1 MTYQVQLEVFQGPFD
16 LLLHLISRR
25 QVEVTEIDLADI
37 TADFLRTLR
46 DGLDE
51 LDLESATRFLMVAAT
66 LIELKAA
73 RLLPAEQRQEVED
86 LLGEARDRLYA
97 RLLEYQAY
105 RDLAG
110 VLRDRHE
117 EHAWRLTRDAAP
129 EPWMLRVLR
138 PVAIP
143 LSPEELAALAARVSA
158 PVEEAPVDL
167 GHIRR
172 ATITVREAAE
182 LVLAVLDDDR
192 VLTFPELA
200 GGRSR
205 TDRVALFL
213 SILELFKVGAI
224 DLSQRPGDPIEISV
238 RGSVSGAAQLLD
250 MLDASL
256 EAAMAEAGSDDGS
269 TTPAEP
275 EPIGAPA

>member
-1 MTYQVQLEVFQGPFD
+1 
-16 LLLHLISRR
+16 
-25 QVEVTEIDLADI
+25 
-37 TADFLRTLR
+37 
-46 DGLDE
+46 
-51 LDLESATRFLMVAAT
+51 
-66 LIELKAA
+66 
-73 RLLPAEQRQEVED
+73 
-86 LLGEARDRLYA
+86 
-97 RLLEYQAY
+97 
-105 RDLAG
+105 
-110 VLRDRHE
+110 
-117 EHAWRLTRDAAP
+117 
-129 EPWMLRVLR
+129 MLRVLR

-143 LSPEELAALAARVSA
+143 LSPEDLAVLAARVSS
-158 PVEEAPVDL
+158 PVVEAPVDL

-224 DLSQRPGDPIEISV
+224 DLSQQPGASIEISV

-256 EAAMAEAGSDDGS
+256 EAAMAEAADADEDAAAKVPSS
-269 TTPAEP
+269 V
-275 EPIGAPA
+275 GASA

>member
-110 VLRDRHE
+110 VLRERHDD
-117 EHAWRLTRDAAP
+117 HAWRLTRDAAP

-143 LSPEELAALAARVSA
+143 LSPEELAALAGRVSA

-224 DLSQRPGDPIEISV
+224 DLAQRPGDAIEISV

-256 EAAMAEAGSDDGS
+256 EAAMSEVDDEQR
-269 TTPAEP
+269 EP
-275 EPIGAPA
+275 VGASA

>member
-1 MTYQVQLEVFQGPFD
+1 MSYQVQLDVFQGPFD

-25 QVEVTEIDLADI
+25 QLEVTEIDLADI
-37 TADFLRTLR
+37 TADYVRSLR
-46 DGLDE
+46 DGLE
-51 LDLESATRFLMVAAT
+51 TLDLESATRFLMVAAT

-73 RLLPAEQRQEVED
+73 RLLPVEQREAVDD

-97 RLLEYQAY
+97 RLLEYQAF

-110 VLRDRHE
+110 VLRDRHDDNV
-117 EHAWRLTRDAAP
+117 WRLTREAAP
-129 EPWMLRVLR
+129 EPWMIRVLR

-143 LSPEELAALAARVSA
+143 LSPTQLAALAATVCA
-158 PVEEAPVDL
+158 PVPEAAVDL
-167 GHIRR
+167 QHIRR
-172 ATITVREAAE
+172 STISVREAAE

-200 GGRSR
+200 SGRTR

-213 SILELFKVGAI
+213 SILELFKLGAV
-224 DLSQRPGDPIEISV
+224 DLEQRPGDAIEISV
-238 RGSVSGAAQLLD
+238 RGSVSGAIELLS

-256 EAAMAEAGSDDGS
+256 EAALAMDEEPVS
-269 TTPAEP
+269 TG
-275 EPIGAPA
+275 IGAPR